1 LDRIERTALVSM
13 LINVGLV
20 FLKLVLAVLSG
31 SLALIAD
38 AWHSGSD
45 VAASGLVWAGAR
57 ISRGERRRDLAMV
70 ENVIGITI
78 GVLILWAAYGIF
90 RRVSQVASSDI
101 RNLPVAIGGG
111 LLAALVS
118 YYAAQYKLHV
128 GKETGSLSLTA
139 DGYHSRMDTLT
150 TAAVVVGLMGHA
162 IGIQLDRIAA
172 AVVAIFVVES
182 AIAILIAA
190 VGGLREGRAGTPEG
204 LARFLDTAPLRA
216 CRSWLESVGAARRWR
231 GCFFAMRRREN
242 RKRVAGAL
250 VVVVIVL
257 WLLTGVYAVGP
268 GRVGVVMRLGRALE
282 TAVPAGLHVKAPW
295 PIDRVVRLEVPKV
308 RRVEVGF
315 RTRSDPRAVTQVAAD
330 FYATLWESRHV
341 AGTYEKLPEEA
352 LRLTGDENIVDLN
365 IVVFYR
371 ISEPFAYLFNTAQAE
386 DLVRF
391 TTESA
396 VSTTAGSRA
405 IDDMLTSDRAD
416 LERVLGGEIQRRLT
430 DAKVGVEIIE
440 VQLQDMHPPLEVV
453 PAFRD
458 VASAR
463 EDKSRIINEAVAYS
477 NQTVPRARGEAR
489 KLVLEAEGYKEE
501 RTDRAVGDSERLLA
515 MIEQYR
521 HAKSVTRTRLQIE
534 TMERL
539 LAGVDKYIV
548 SPDVELDGYDLRVFD
563 ESLGTT
569 AKLTD

>member
-1 LDRIERTALVSM
+1 MDRVERTALISI

-20 FLKLVLAVLSG
+20 CLKLMLAVLSG

-70 ENVIGITI
+70 ENVIGIAI
-78 GVLILWAAYGIF
+78 GLLILWAAFGIF
-90 RRVSQVASSDI
+90 RRVSQVAASDI
-101 RNLPVAIGGG
+101 RNLPLAIGGG
-111 LLAALVS
+111 LIAALVS

-128 GKETGSLSLTA
+128 GRETGSLSLTA

-172 AVVAIFVVES
+172 IVVAIFVVES

-190 VGGLREGRAGTPEG
+190 VGGLKEGRAATPAG
-204 LARFLDTAPLRA
+204 VARFLDTAPLRA
-216 CRSWLESVGAARRWR
+216 CRTWFAAAGITRGWR
-231 GCFFAMRRREN
+231 GFLAGTRRPEN
-242 RKRVAGAL
+242 RKRLGGAL
-250 VVVVIVL
+250 VGVVIGF

-268 GRVGVVMRLGRALE
+268 GRVGVVMRLGRALDD
-282 TAVPAGLHVKAPW
+282 AVPAGLHVKAPW
-295 PIDRVVRLEVPKV
+295 PIDRVIKLEVPKV
-308 RRVEVGF
+308 RRLEVGF
-315 RTRSDPRAVTQVAAD
+315 RTRSDPKAVTQVAAD
-330 FYATLWESRHV
+330 FYATLWESRHQ

-371 ISEPFAYLFNTAQAE
+371 ISEPFFYLFNTAEAE

-396 VSTTAGSRA
+396 VSTTAGSLA
-405 IDDMLTSDRAD
+405 IDDILTTDRAH
-416 LERVLGGEIQRRLT
+416 LEGVLRGQIQSRL
-430 DAKVGVEIIE
+430 AKASVGVEIID
-440 VQLQDMHPPLEVV
+440 VKLQDMHPPLEVV

-463 EDKSRIINEAVAYS
+463 EDRARIINEAIAYS
-477 NQTVPRARGEAR
+477 NQTIPKARGEAR

-515 MIEQYR
+515 MIEQYKR
-521 HAKSVTRTRLQIE
+521 ARSVTRTRLHIE

-548 SPDVELDGYDLRVFD
+548 SPDVELYGYDLRVFD
-563 ESLGTT
+563 ESLGTG
-569 AKLTD
+569 AKLSD